1 MIAYING
8 ITVQGTPEEIEQYR
22 ALTAMKV
29 TSTHGF
35 FKQVSNDVPDHVKK
49 YKECSV
55 IYTLKDSS
63 SRTRVWL

>member
-22 ALTAMKV
+22 AITAKKV

-35 FKQVSNDVPDHVKK
+35 FKQVSNDVPEHVKRYGK
-49 YKECSV
+49 SSV
-55 IYTLKDSS
+55 IYTSKGSNV
-63 SRTRVWL
+63 RAWL